1 MDMSSSIVSKSTTST
16 KYLKRLEYD
25 TDSEGNLVTIPSKLH
40 RIQYTIS
47 NPYPA
52 FGGTNA
58 PTLAEIKNIL
68 EKHKTELKAKYGIK
82 EIGIFGSYL
91 RGEQKEK
98 SDLDVLVE
106 FEPDAKIDLIKF
118 VELEEHL
125 SDLLGIN
132 VDLVMKSGLK
142 PRIGKHILGEVAYI

>member
-1 MDMSSSIVSKSTTST
+1 MVT
-16 KYLKRLEYD
+16 KR
-25 TDSEGNLVTIPSKLH
+25 
-40 RIQYTIS
+40 
-47 NPYPA
+47 
-52 FGGTNA
+52 
-58 PTLAEIKNIL
+58 TLAEIKNIL